1 MPTFDLLKAAQRFR
15 AKNRSKSARS
25 DEDDDDDDDLPGPT
39 ASAVNIGWL
48 PFLTQP
54 RRVVFQPV

>member
-1 MPTFDLLKAAQRFR
+1 MTFDLLKAAQRFR

-39 ASAVNIGWL
+39 ASAVVGWL

-54 RRVVFQPV
+54 KRVQFQPV